1 MKKMKIY
8 TKTGDKGTT
17 GLLGGQRAGKDDV
30 RLHAYGSVDECNAI
44 IGLARTGKLDS
55 DIDEKLLSIQNLL
68 FIVGADLATPVD
80 KKAVIDRVQEK
91 DIEVLE
97 KWIDELESDLPEL
110 KQFIIPAGTNGAVY
124 LQLAR
129 TVCRRAER
137 WVTTLFKE
145 DDSAGLVLKF
155 LNRLSDLFFV
165 IARTVNH
172 RAGISDTV
180 WESPRGKEK

>member
-1 MKKMKIY
+1 MKIY

-44 IGLARTGKLDS
+44 IGLARAGKLDP
-55 DIDEKLLSIQNLL
+55 DIDEKLSSIQNLM
-68 FIVGADLATPVD
+68 FIVGADLATPED
-80 KKAVIDRVQEK
+80 KKTVIDRIQEK
-91 DIEVLE
+91 DIELLE
-97 KWIDELESDLPEL
+97 KWIDGLESELPEL
-110 KQFIIPAGTNGAVY
+110 KQFIIPTGTTEAIY

-137 WVTTLFKE
+137 WTVALLKE
-145 DDSAGLVLKF
+145 DGSASLVLKY

-165 IARTVNH
+165 MARTVNH
-172 RAGISDTV
+172 RAGVLDTP
-180 WESPRGKEK
+180 WECPRGKKE